1 MAQKYDWGWTS
12 RFIDT
17 GEAYEEA
24 EGYPSKAAVIADV
37 KVARIEEQVSLE
49 AGFQTEETRVEYK
62 IRRRPVFDVPPW
74 EEVAG

>member
-24 EGYPSKAAVIADV
+24 EGYPSKAAALADV
-37 KVARIEEQVSLE
+37 NKARAEEQASLE
-49 AGFQTEETRVEYK
+49 AGFQNEDTLVEYK
-62 IRRRPVFDVPPW
+62 LRRRPVFVKPEW
-74 EEVAG
+74 EGVAG